1 MTTVR
6 WPEEFESLRAEAREL
21 AAALGSA
28 MPQDMREGDDASI
41 VAEGRAFV
49 AAAETT
55 AATGRDEIVAGVPC
69 RVFEPVD
76 RDPIGT
82 YVHFHGGAMVYGSP
96 RLNDTANEALSEQLG
111 VRVISVD
118 YRLAPEHP
126 HPAGLDDCV
135 AVTRNVIDGGASPV
149 VVGGESAGGY
159 FAVQTLLRLRDQG
172 LADRVVAANL
182 AFGVYDLSGSP
193 SFRGARASS
202 VPDVL
207 HPGWI
212 DLVLRLYAPGHS
224 REDGRNP
231 EVSPLFADLHGL
243 PPALF
248 TVGDADHLLDD
259 SLFMAARWEA
269 AGNGAELA
277 VYPDCPHAFTMLPT
291 ALASRANERIDA
303 FLARAF
309 REETLLAR

>member
-1 MTTVR
+1 MTTAR
-6 WPEEFESLRAEAREL
+6 WPEEFESLRAEARQL
-21 AAALGSA
+21 AEALGSA
-28 MPQDMREGDDASI
+28 TPQEVSEGDDAAV

-49 AAAETT
+49 AAAEST
-55 AATGRDEIVAGVPC
+55 APTGRDEVVAGVPC
-69 RVFEPVD
+69 RAFEPVG
-76 RDPIGT
+76 RDALGT

-111 VRVISVD
+111 VRVVSVD

-135 AVTRNVIDGGASPV
+135 AVTRNVIDGGSPRV

-159 FAVQTLLRLRDQG
+159 FAVQTLLRLRDLG

-182 AFGVYDLSGSP
+182 AFGVYDLSGTP

-207 HPGWI
+207 HPRWI
-212 DLVLRLYAPGHS
+212 DLILRLYAPSRS
-224 REDGRNP
+224 REDGRDP
-231 EVSPLFADLHGL
+231 EVSPLFAELQGL

-291 ALASRANERIDA
+291 ALAARANERIAA
-303 FLARAF
+303 FLAAAF
-309 REETLLAR
+309 QGETLPAR